1 MKISSLKIGHFKSAA
16 TALFALFRVPTD
28 NMELARAQYSAFTKQ
43 IPLLYV
49 LLSINTIAVAFTYA
63 RLAPP
68 WLGIY
73 MPALLFALCVA
84 RLVHWARQAR
94 TELDDDNVLHQLR
107 RTNKLAIIIAAGFT
121 AWALSLYGYGDTYA
135 HAHVSFYMA
144 VTVIGCIFC
153 LMHLRSAAI
162 SVTLVVNIPYIAFF
176 LMQPQISLKAMALNL
191 TFVCAAMIT
200 VLMIY
205 SRDFARLVASRN
217 ETHRLSDENFRIAN
231 LDSLT
236 QLANRRLFFAE
247 LERQY
252 AGALIDGRGFA
263 VGIIDLDGFK
273 PINDT
278 YGHTTGDRVLVEA
291 AQRIQQ
297 ACADDL
303 ILARLGGDEF
313 GFIASRNPAP
323 EDLKALSDSISNQL
337 RLPFSIGSSSVQL
350 GCSIGVAFYP
360 QSADTPDVLFERA
373 DYALYHAKRHHRGDM
388 VVFSEEH
395 EEEIRSHGIIER
407 TLQNADLDAELSMI
421 YQPIIDT
428 TTGETIAFEALARWH
443 SPTLGFVGP
452 DQFIP
457 LAERAGLIRRV
468 TRTLL
473 KKALAAL
480 KTWPADMRMSFNL
493 SAHDLSDSESV
504 VQIIALINRSGINPK
519 RLDFEITET
528 SVSHDFAQA
537 RAAVTTFKALGVGIS
552 LDDFG
557 TGYSSLSH
565 VHSLPLDK
573 IKVDRSFVT
582 DINTNPVSLK
592 IVKSLTAL
600 CADMGLEC
608 IIEGVE
614 TEAQL
619 ATLMELGCRKV
630 QGYYFA
636 RPMPEC
642 DVLPYLD
649 LATAKRA

>member
-1 MKISSLKIGHFKSAA
+1 LFLKTFNLKSAVK
-16 TALFALFRVPTD
+16 ALLALFRVPTD
-28 NMELARAQYSAFTKQ
+28 NMELARAQYNAFTKQ

-49 LLSINTIAVAFTYA
+49 LLTINTIAVAFTYA
-63 RLAPP
+63 SVAPA
-68 WLGIY
+68 WHAIY
-73 MPALLFALCVA
+73 IPALLCVVCVVRLA
-84 RLVHWARQAR
+84 RWVRQPKV
-94 TELDDDNVLHQLR
+94 ELSDEKVLQQLR
-107 RTNKLAIIIAAGFT
+107 RTNKLAMVIAVAFT
-121 AWALSLYGYGDTYA
+121 AWGLSLFGYGDAYA
-135 HAHVSFYMA
+135 KAHVSFYMA

-162 SVTLVVNIPYIAFF
+162 AVTLIVNIPYIGFF
-176 LMQPQISLKAMALNL
+176 LMQPQASFKAMAFNL
-191 TFVCAAMIT
+191 AFVCAAMIT
-200 VLMIY
+200 VLLIY
-205 SRDFARLVASRN
+205 SRDFARLVASRS
-217 ETHRLSDENFRIAN
+217 ETRHLSDENFRIAN

-236 QLANRRLFFAE
+236 HLANRRLFFAE
-247 LERQY
+247 LEKHH
-252 AGALIDGRGFA
+252 AKAMIDGRGFA
-263 VGIIDLDGFK
+263 IGIIDLDGFK

-278 YGHTTGDRVLVEA
+278 YGHSTGDRVLVEA
-291 AQRIQQ
+291 AQRVKQ
-297 ACADDL
+297 ACGDDV

-313 GFIASRNPAP
+313 GFIVSRNPAP
-323 EDLKALSDSISNQL
+323 EDLKALGATITSLI
-337 RLPFSIGSSSVQL
+337 RLPFSIGSSSALL

-360 QSADTPDVLFERA
+360 QSARTPEVLFERA
-373 DYALYHAKRHHRGDM
+373 DYALYHAKRHHRGQM
-388 VVFSEEH
+388 VVFSAEH
-395 EEEIRSHGIIER
+395 EEQIRSHGVIER
-407 TLQNADLDAELSMI
+407 TLQNADLDAELSMV
-421 YQPIIDT
+421 YQPIVDI
-428 TTGETIAFEALARWH
+428 TTGEATAFEALARWH
-443 SPTLGFVGP
+443 SPTLGFVAP
-452 DQFIP
+452 DQFIAV
-457 LAERAGLIRRV
+457 AERAGLIRRV

-480 KTWPADMRMSFNL
+480 SLWPADIRMSFNL

-504 VQIIALINRSGINPK
+504 VQLIALINRSGIDPK

-528 SVSHDFAQA
+528 SVSQDFAQA

-565 VHSLPLDK
+565 VHRLPLDK

-600 CADMGLEC
+600 CADMGLDC

-619 ATLMELGCRKV
+619 ATLSELGCRKV

-642 DVLPYLD
+642 DVLPYLNQ
-649 LATAKRA
+649 ATAKRA